1 MTVIAALHLA
11 GIPAL
16 IGDFLITETDRRRP
30 HFQLPTLQDMSKPF
44 GSECPLQIAGIRR
57 KCLIVND
64 RFAVAFTGHV
74 AAGKRVFARLA
85 ERFGSSSTGPSLR
98 DLDDVLQPFNRLF
111 PRRRLAARVI
121 GWTVRSRAV
130 CFSWSAGRGRHV
142 EQSWGLVEGSG
153 RKSFRESLTEPKVRV
168 RGTPIATAY
177 EGAVLL
183 AVLKTGR
190 VLSDELLTSQNLEIG
205 YGFGAEAALF
215 SGRKFQFVRKIG
227 YLFCN
232 IVIEKS
238 GLITLRPAN
247 RAVIYEAKGKFA
259 VSSFIQFDHDT
270 VQLRSAKRY
279 LALLP
284 ALHDAEV
291 SAHVDE
297 PDFLCPYYFCG
308 FVVLDARSGN

>member
-111 PRRRLAARVI
+111 PRRR
-121 GWTVRSRAV
+121 
-130 CFSWSAGRGRHV
+130 
-142 EQSWGLVEGSG
+142 
-153 RKSFRESLTEPKVRV
+153 
-168 RGTPIATAY
+168 
-177 EGAVLL
+177 
-183 AVLKTGR
+183 
-190 VLSDELLTSQNLEIG
+190 
-205 YGFGAEAALF
+205 
-215 SGRKFQFVRKIG
+215 
-227 YLFCN
+227 
-232 IVIEKS
+232 
-238 GLITLRPAN
+238 
-247 RAVIYEAKGKFA
+247 
-259 VSSFIQFDHDT
+259 
-270 VQLRSAKRY
+270 
-279 LALLP
+279 
-284 ALHDAEV
+284 
-291 SAHVDE
+291 
-297 PDFLCPYYFCG
+297 
-308 FVVLDARSGN
+308 